1 MFTGVFLKYFFVLG
15 KDLTNFVPFAVEQ
28 FKDDSKV
35 SFSFFRE
42 HKFSIFWFHSNRCC
56 HSGVG
61 IKATERDLDL
71 PDACY
76 DVRLFQW
83 NLQNF
88 VAVYN
93 GGFGM
98 PPFGVA
104 SSQLCFEIK
113 VRGSF
118 SCSAFWVQ
126 ESKMLTVHSFE
137 DGLGDSDGHV
147 VWKAFNDDSFC

>member
-1 MFTGVFLKYFFVLG
+1 MEHFQH
-15 KDLTNFVPFAVEQ
+15 NR
-28 FKDDSKV
+28 KV

-42 HKFSIFWFHSNRCC
+42 DKFSIFWFHSNRCC
-56 HSGVG
+56 PSGVR
-61 IKATERDLDL
+61 IKATEWDLDL

-76 DVRLFQW
+76 DVRLLQW

-104 SSQLCFEIK
+104 SSQRCFEIK
-113 VRGSF
+113 MCVSF
-118 SCSAFWVQ
+118 SCSAFGVQ

-137 DGLGDSDGHV
+137 NGLGDSNGHLV
-147 VWKAFNDDSFC
+147 LKTFDDDSFCCKIS